1 MRILKSI
8 LALKILFNNRAV
20 FLTFIWILVLWAVGI
35 AFQEKEAE
43 GRLFIDITSPSIKKI
58 AIATPDFKGL
68 GDKNEYPDLSSR
80 LADIIS
86 NDFDLSGYFQPL
98 DKRSFIESPNAGI
111 TRESIYFK
119 DWSVIGAA
127 LLLKG
132 GYECTGKKLKVEVRL
147 FDVFSGKQLYGKRAL
162 GDVEQSR
169 YLMHRLADDM
179 LKALTGHA
187 SPFLTKMAFVG
198 TSTGHK
204 EIYMSDYDGHN
215 MEQITHFNNITLSP
229 RLSPEGDKAL
239 YTSFQDSGT
248 ALFIHDIIKKS
259 YLKISERKGLNIA
272 AAWKPN
278 GKEIALTL
286 TISGNPDIYLIDTAG
301 KILNRLTKNWG
312 IDVSPSFSPDG
323 EKMAF
328 VSNRSGS
335 PQIYVLDLVTNQ
347 IERLTFEGSYNTSP
361 SWSSLDR
368 IAFSGSSN
376 GRHEIFTIS
385 STGDNLQRFTQD
397 QGDNED
403 PCWSPDGRYIAFT
416 SNRNGGNYHIFIA
429 NANGANQK
437 QITFLKGDQ
446 LSPSWSQD
454 SR

>member
-1 MRILKSI
+1 M
-8 LALKILFNNRAV
+8 
-20 FLTFIWILVLWAVGI
+20 GI
-35 AFQEKEAE
+35 FFQEKEAE
-43 GRLFIDITSPSIKKI
+43 GRLFIDITSPSIRKI
-58 AIATPDFKGL
+58 AIAVPDFKWL
-68 GDKNEYPDLSSR
+68 GDKNEYPELGSR
-80 LADIIS
+80 LAGVIS

-98 DKRSFIESPNAGI
+98 DKDSFIESPDAGI
-111 TRESIYFK
+111 TRESIHFK

-132 GYECTGKKLKVEVRL
+132 GYECIGKKLKVEARL

-162 GDVEQSR
+162 GEVEQSR

-229 RLSPEGDKAL
+229 RLSPKGDKTL

-259 YLKISERKGLNIA
+259 YTKISERKGLNIA
-272 AAWKPN
+272 AAWRPN
-278 GKEIALTL
+278 VKEIALTL
-286 TISGNPDIYLIDTAG
+286 TISGNPDIYLINTEG
-301 KILNRLTKNWG
+301 KILKRLTKNWG

-335 PQIYVLDLVTNQ
+335 PQIYVLDLITNQ
-347 IERLTFEGSYNTSP
+347 VERLTFEGNYNTSP
-361 SWSSLDR
+361 SWSSRDR

-385 STGDNLQRFTQD
+385 STGDNLQRLTQG

-403 PCWSPDGRYIAFT
+403 PCWSPDGRYIAFA
-416 SNRNGGNYHIFIA
+416 SSRNGGNYHIFIA

-437 QITFLKGDQ
+437 QITFSKGDQ
-446 LSPSWSQD
+446 LSPSWCQD